1 MMRITMLELN
11 LTAYGIGLGL
21 VIAPWLAGVV
31 VGYAFSLANI
41 SKVF

>member
-1 MMRITMLELN
+1 MEMLELN

-21 VIAPWLAGVV
+21 VIVSWIGGII

-41 SKVF
+41 SKII